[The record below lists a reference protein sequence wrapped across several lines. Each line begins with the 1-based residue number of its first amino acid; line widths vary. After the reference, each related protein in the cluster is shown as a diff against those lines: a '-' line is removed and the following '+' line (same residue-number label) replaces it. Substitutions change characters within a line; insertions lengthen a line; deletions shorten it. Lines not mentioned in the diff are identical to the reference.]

1 MKSDSSS
8 WQLKI
13 RCSLKLRNPIFA
25 TQFSI
30 HYSADYESDE
40 DNNSFIKS
48 SSSLTKKPKECESQ
62 TLNNLDNP
70 CKSKAENDMIRLAG
84 GEDTVRS
91 ITLQCENMLK
101 SGARRLEPRISGG
114 DTVLMEK
121 CIQKQPLSDK
131 SFWCKNHAQIFTY
144 ARAMA
149 AQNPKLLVH
158 RNSQVC

>member
-1 MKSDSSS
+1 M
-8 WQLKI
+8 
-13 RCSLKLRNPIFA
+13 FA

-84 GEDTVRS
+84 GEETIRS